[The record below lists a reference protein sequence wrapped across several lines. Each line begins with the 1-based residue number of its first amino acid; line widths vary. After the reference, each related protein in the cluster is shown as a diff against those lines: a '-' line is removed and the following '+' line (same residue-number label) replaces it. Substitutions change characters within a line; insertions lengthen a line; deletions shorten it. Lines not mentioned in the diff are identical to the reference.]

1 MSRKDIIEKSKVN
14 THNGPSIDPAKLFDL
29 HDEYL
34 DEIHKI
40 TDRNIISYYSG
51 FLSHPGVRNSS
62 ICDSDLYLIM
72 DVINGMNEK
81 EKGLDLILHTPG
93 GATAA
98 TEQIIKYLYAIFD
111 DNIRV
116 IVPQMAMSA
125 GSMISLSCKE
135 IIMGKQSCLGPF
147 DPQYGGVAC
156 QSVLKEFDQ
165 AVDDIKARP
174 QSKDLWQKIIQY
186 GPTFLFSCKQSIA
199 MTKEMM
205 TNFLGKH
212 YNDECVKMI
221 MDKFFDNDNS
231 KEHSRHI
238 SKDEALEVGLNV
250 IDLEKDQNLQNA
262 VLNFHHANMI
272 AFENTPLIKIVANH
286 QKVRNIEVIKN

>member
-1 MSRKDIIEKSKVN
+1 MSRKDIMDKCTVREQGV
-14 THNGPSIDPAKLFDL
+14 PSIDLAKLFNL

-34 DEIHKI
+34 CEVHETTK
-40 TDRNIISYYSG
+40 RNVISYYSG

-81 EKGLDLILHTPG
+81 KKGLDLILHTPG

-125 GSMISLSCKE
+125 GSMISLSCKD

-186 GPTFLFSCKQSIA
+186 GPTFLYSCKQSIE

-205 TNFLGKH
+205 TKFLKKH
-212 YNDECVKMI
+212 YDDECVRRI
-221 MDKFFDNDNS
+221 MDKFCDNDKS

-238 SKDEALEVGLNV
+238 SKDEALDVGLNV
-250 IDLEKDQNLQNA
+250 IDLEGDQNLQNA

-286 QKVRNIEVIKN
+286 LGVRNIEVIKN

>member
-1 MSRKDIIEKSKVN
+1 MSRKDIIDKCTIHSP
-14 THNGPSIDPAKLFDL
+14 NGLTLDPNRLFIL

-34 DEIHKI
+34 NTIHEI
-40 TDRNIISYYSG
+40 TGRNIISYYSG
-51 FLSHPGVRNSS
+51 FLSYPGVRNSY

-72 DVINGMNEK
+72 DVINGMKNK

-93 GATAA
+93 GETAV
-98 TEQIIKYLYAIFD
+98 TEQIIKYLYAIFS
-111 DNIRV
+111 DNVRV

-147 DPQYGGVAC
+147 DPQFGGVAC

-165 AVDDIKARP
+165 AVDDIKTRP
-174 QSKDLWQKIIQY
+174 QSKELWQRIIQY
-186 GPTFLFSCKQSIA
+186 GPTFLFSCKQSIE

-205 TNFLGKH
+205 TKFLSKH
-212 YNDECVKMI
+212 YNDDCVKKI
-221 MDKFFDNDNS
+221 MDKFCDNDNS

-238 SKDEALEVGLNV
+238 SKDEAMEVGLN
-250 IDLEKDQNLQNA
+250 IINLEENQKLQDA
-262 VLNFHHANMI
+262 VLDFHHANMI
-272 AFENTPLIKIVANH
+272 AFENTRLIKIVANH
-286 QKVRNIEVIKN
+286 QKVRNVEVIKN

>member
-1 MSRKDIIEKSKVN
+1 MSRKDIIDKCTVGTPK
-14 THNGPSIDPAKLFDL
+14 GPTIDLAKLFDL
-29 HDEYL
+29 HDNYL
-34 DEIHKI
+34 REIHK
-40 TDRNIISYYSG
+40 TTNRNIISYYSG

-72 DVINGMNEK
+72 DVINGMKEK
-81 EKGLDLILHTPG
+81 EKGLDLILHTLG

-98 TEQIIKYLYAIFD
+98 TEQIIKYLYAIFG

-116 IVPQMAMSA
+116 IIPQMAMSA

-165 AVDDIKARP
+165 AVDDIKIRP

-186 GPTFLFSCKQSIA
+186 GPTFLYSCKQSIE
-199 MTKEMM
+199 MTQEMM
-205 TNFLGKH
+205 TKFLKKH
-212 YNDECVKMI
+212 YDDECVEKI
-221 MDKFFDNDNS
+221 MDKFCDNDKS

-238 SKDEALEVGLNV
+238 SKDEALEVGLRV
-250 IDLEKDQNLQNA
+250 IDLEEDQNLQNA
-262 VLNFHHANMI
+262 VLDFHHANMI

-286 QKVRNIEVIKN
+286 LNVRNIEAIKN